1 MSDLQILFPNTTT
14 VTVNGVT
21 AEVRAIQL
29 RNVQHLA
36 AVAAPLIALFAQYS
50 VASMLTFCATFESE
64 IETLLA
70 GQTSLTTE
78 QIASLTANETVIWCY
93 QVVWCNASFFAEA
106 LPAIVAS
113 LPAGAES
120 YSDS

>member
-36 AVAAPLIALFAQYS
+36 AVAAPIIALFAQYS
-50 VASMLTFCATFESE
+50 VAGMASFCASFEKE
-64 IETLLA
+64 INTLLT
-70 GQTSLTTE
+70 GQTSLTE
-78 QIASLTANETVIWCY
+78 GQISSLSANEAVIWCY